1 MQKTIGILDTET
13 GGFSTS
19 KNGVCEIALLIV
31 TENLEVVSEHSWL
44 IKPYTRAD
52 DTDELVSYKD
62 DAMAVHGITVEELE
76 NEGLEVTEVCEQLLQ
91 ALKDGNVRTLLGHN
105 VKAFDVPKVEHLT
118 VRFKGKDLKKFA
130 KECTLE
136 KSRANLNAPSHK
148 LEDLCEQFGIK
159 QVKAH
164 RALSDCYST
173 LGLANLLREKGVL
186 ILTGK

>member
-1 MQKTIGILDTET
+1 MKKNIAILDIET

-31 TENLEVVSEHSWL
+31 DKDLTEAVKEFSIL

-62 DAMAVHGITVEELE
+62 DAMAVHGITMQELE
-76 NEGLEVTEVCEQLLQ
+76 SEGLEVKIACELVISTLEENEVF
-91 ALKDGNVRTLLGHN
+91 ALMGHN
-105 VKAFDVPKVEHLT
+105 VNAFDIPKVEHLT
-118 VRFKGKDLKKFA
+118 NRFLGISLNEFEKV
-130 KECTLE
+130 CTL
-136 KSRANLNAPSHK
+136 KLSREHLTANSNK
-148 LEDLCEQFGIK
+148 LEDLCAQYGIE

-173 LGLANLLREKGVL
+173 LGLARVLKSMGVL
-186 ILTGK
+186 KLD